1 MASEKQEFFK
11 PIKIEEIVIFMI
23 TVDKKKREREE
34 EEEALQERFLA
45 FQGCNKGI
53 MKMAQNLSDR
63 AAQQRIEREA
73 LLQQM
78 KDQGDP
84 DKEDLIRAL
93 N

>member
-1 MASEKQEFFK
+1 
-11 PIKIEEIVIFMI
+11 MI
-23 TVDKKKREREE
+23 TVDKKKREREGE
-34 EEEALQERFLA
+34 EKSLQERFLA

-53 MKMAQNLSDR
+53 MKMVQNLSDR

-73 LLQQM
+73 LCQQM

-84 DKEDLIRAL
+84 DKEDLMRAL

>member
-1 MASEKQEFFK
+1 M
-11 PIKIEEIVIFMI
+11 IFMI